1 GHHRVHQQRHDTP
14 SGRCDRDRNPLRRGH
29 SAPRRRSRSG
39 DPWNR
44 QTQQSG
50 NVKARS
56 ENVRLLIM
64 IVVLVVADWVSK
76 IWMISRLHLGE
87 SLTLVD
93 GWLYFLHRQIP
104 GVAFSMFSDLSA
116 GVRVPLLGALSLL
129 GIFLFS
135 RIIMTTDDT
144 ISRYSAAAVVA
155 GAIGNFADRMITGQV
170 TDFILFPFFPFVFN
184 VTDAAITVGG
194 IILAIR
200 LAIVPDPSVKPVP
213 AGGSMP
219 D

>member
-1 GHHRVHQQRHDTP
+1 
-14 SGRCDRDRNPLRRGH
+14 
-29 SAPRRRSRSG
+29 
-39 DPWNR
+39 
-44 QTQQSG
+44 
-50 NVKARS
+50 
-56 ENVRLLIM
+56 M
-64 IVVLVVADWVSK
+64 IVVLVAADWASK
-76 IWMISRLHLGE
+76 IWMMSKLDLGE

-93 GWLYFLHRQIP
+93 GWLYFIHRQNP

-116 GVRVPLLGALSLL
+116 GVRLPLLGALSLL

-184 VTDAAITVGG
+184 VADAAITVGG

-219 D
+219 DGVSK